1 MATLVICNACVDD
14 LGFCVYCQQGFGYW
28 KRLHDHIARAHKG
41 SIRYWNCDVR
51 KEK

>member
-1 MATLVICNACVDD
+1 MATPGICKACQDD
-14 LGFCVYCQQGFGYW
+14 KGFCVYCQQDFEFW
-28 KRLHDHIARAHKG
+28 ERLHNHIARAHKG